1 MNNEDVKLINDAF
14 DLIIKANPVM
24 DEAKEQSAKLSQVFD
39 RIHLEMPEMFT
50 DTTQS
55 LLDLGVDDFLKR
67 IIQDKT
73 ITYQGFSQI
82 KDELNQACI
91 KAVAYANELSNL
103 QLLINEMLQTRFAL
117 NDDLIEI
124 KAGIDCM
131 E

>member
-1 MNNEDVKLINDAF
+1 
-14 DLIIKANPVM
+14 
-24 DEAKEQSAKLSQVFD
+24 
-39 RIHLEMPEMFT
+39 MPEMFT

-73 ITYQGFSQI
+73 ISYQGFSLI

-91 KAVAYANELSNL
+91 KAVAYAKELGNL

-124 KAGIDCM
+124 KAEMDSRKG
-131 E
+131 